1 MQKLVSTDMIWMGG
15 GSSPS
20 RQNFTMVDWSRIP
33 HLEWAL
39 QLNQGM
45 RQMLEFTF
53 EQNHGYWAYL
63 DELVGFLRSK
73 NVGAVQEKIADA
85 NHLDKFYSAVSE
97 LEFAR
102 VLASKGKKVTL
113 LTDDFFENRTSPDM
127 LVTDSSRE
135 AYVEVKRLTEGR
147 ASYMIV
153 DFLRSYLNHPAR
165 RYRVDITLNK
175 ELSIPVTKREEREAR
190 EKIAQS
196 VIERFPSI
204 FEAADLTSLP
214 ISFEIDGIR
223 FEVHPTRKLQR
234 GYPGITQTPVFVVP
248 TEKWAEKLAGDVSEK
263 AKKRQGWTGEHLR
276 KYYFVAVDCEQKYL
290 DEDDVD
296 LSLIGSAVT
305 QWGNMPLPRI
315 NLGTD
320 IQHAIKRG
328 WKTFLEKKC
337 IVPSGT
343 TYLDPAKKGVLLTEP
358 VTRNVSAVIARFAKG
373 TVYLLPNPFAFD
385 EINDVGI
392 QAYLEQ

>member
-1 MQKLVSTDMIWMGG
+1 M
-15 GSSPS
+15 
-20 RQNFTMVDWSRIP
+20 
-33 HLEWAL
+33 
-39 QLNQGM
+39 
-45 RQMLEFTF
+45 
-53 EQNHGYWAYL
+53 
-63 DELVGFLRSK
+63 DELVDFLRSRS
-73 NVGAVQEKIADA
+73 VGRVQEKIADA
-85 NHLDKFYSAVSE
+85 NHLDKFYSIVSE

-102 VLASKGKKVTL
+102 VLAGKGKDVTL

-135 AYVEVKRLTEGR
+135 AYVEVKRLTEGP
-147 ASYMIV
+147 ASHMIV
-153 DFLRSYLNHPAR
+153 DFLRSYLNHPGR
-165 RYRVDITLNK
+165 RYRVDISLNE
-175 ELSIPVTKREEREAR
+175 ELSIPVTKRDEREAR

-204 FEAADLTSLP
+204 FGAADLTSLP

-223 FEVHPTRKLQR
+223 FEVHPTKLQR
-234 GYPGITQTPVFVVP
+234 GYPGITQTPVFEVP
-248 TEKWAEKLAGDVSEK
+248 TEKWSEKLAEDVSEK
-263 AKKRQGWTGEHLR
+263 AKKRQAWTGEHLR

-290 DEDDVD
+290 DEDYVD
-296 LSLIGSAVT
+296 LSLIGSTVT
-305 QWGNMPLPRI
+305 QWGNMPLPTI

-328 WKTFLEKKC
+328 WKTFLEKKR

-343 TYLDPAKKGVLLTEP
+343 TYLDPAKKGVLLTDP

-373 TVYLLPNPFAFD
+373 TAYLLPNPFAFD
-385 EINDVGI
+385 QINDAGI